1 MGSILAP
8 LILTAGLVF
17 VVAGSIERIHKFEGD
32 DCPLKAG
39 GTGICRKT
47 IECINGLT
55 ILKKERH
62 CEFDGS
68 SPVVCCPKAEFTVQA
83 GRLTKEK
90 CGEVPPQRKPT
101 LADHVVGR
109 TSKANVGDFP
119 FIGLLMYDSAELRCG
134 ASLISSKF
142 LLTATHCFRFKPVA
156 VRMGTN
162 LVTDPD
168 ADTYTIEKTHRH
180 SDYNRY
186 VKQDDIGLV
195 ELREEV
201 RMNANVE
208 PICLHTA
215 LVDLPPSTNLT
226 VIGWG
231 IKNIDRQE
239 QSDDLLC
246 GTVHPVQRST
256 CQAQYEGNKIKISEK
271 QLCAVG
277 EKDSKG
283 EHTDACSGDS
293 GGPLVIRQDDKY
305 YLIGLVSLGAGCGSG
320 VPGVYTR
327 VAHYL
332 QWISERVWN
341 E

>member
-1 MGSILAP
+1 MGLRSAV
-8 LILTAGLVF
+8 LILVAVLTFVAAGL
-17 VVAGSIERIHKFEGD
+17 IERIDKFEGD

-47 IECINGLT
+47 SECINGLT
-55 ILKKERH
+55 VLKQERH
-62 CEFDGS
+62 CEFDGRNA
-68 SPVVCCPKAEFTVQA
+68 VVCCPKAEYTIQA
-83 GRLTKEK
+83 SRVAKDK
-90 CGEVPPQRKPT
+90 CGKVPPRSGPM
-101 LADHVVGR
+101 LADHVVGI
-109 TSKANVGDFP
+109 TFKANVGDFP
-119 FIGLLMYDSAELRCG
+119 FIGLITYENPELRCG

-142 LLTATHCFRFKPVA
+142 LLTATHCFRGKLVS

-162 LVTDPD
+162 LVTDPS
-168 ADTYTIEKTHRH
+168 ADTYMIAKTHRH

-195 ELREEV
+195 ELSEEV

-215 LVDLPPSTNLT
+215 LGDLATTTDLT

-231 IKNIDRQE
+231 IKNTDRNE
-239 QSDDLLC
+239 LSDDLLS
-246 GTVHPVQRST
+246 GIVHPVPRST
-256 CQAQYEGNKIKISEK
+256 CQAQYAGNKIKFTEK

-277 EKDSKG
+277 KNDSQG
-283 EHTDACSGDS
+283 VQTDACGGDS
-293 GGPLVIRQDDKY
+293 GGPLVIREDNKY
-305 YLIGLVSLGAGCGSG
+305 FLVGLVSVGAGCGSG

-341 E
+341 V